1 MIISIPMKNRVI
13 LLSFL
18 LIVVCGLFP
27 LGALAQENDFQ
38 VWTDFTINKELN
50 KKWDVSFEQ
59 NLRAGN
65 NVTQLSKSYSNL
77 SAGYDL
83 TKFLKLSVLYR
94 FVIRNKTDYFAKGH
108 SFAVDATLKK
118 KFSRVKLT
126 MRNRFMLKYS
136 EILSSDDGK
145 IPERYYRTKLS
156 MAYNIRKFP
165 VSPSLAVESFLL
177 IPKGDPANFDAFRA
191 SFGLDYTIDKHQEI
205 EAYWLNEWGLNAESG
220 SNNFVLG
227 LSYNYSF

>member
-1 MIISIPMKNRVI
+1 MIISIPMRIKVPFLNFLFLI
-13 LLSFL
+13 LLGGFS
-18 LIVVCGLFP
+18 
-27 LGALAQENDFQ
+27 LGAFAQENDFQ
-38 VWTDFTINKELN
+38 VWTDFTLNKELN

-65 NVTQLSKSYSNL
+65 NVSQLSKAYSNL
-77 SAGYDL
+77 SAGYDAAN
-83 TKFLKLSVLYR
+83 FLKLSVLYR
-94 FVIRNKTDYFAKGH
+94 FVLRNKTDYFAKGH
-108 SFAVDATLKK
+108 SFAFDATLKH

-136 EILSSDDGK
+136 EILSSDNGK

-165 VSPSLAVESFLL
+165 LSPSLAVESFLL
-177 IPKGDPANFDAFRA
+177 IPKGDPATFDAFRA
-191 SFGLDYTIDKHQEI
+191 LFGLGYSISKHQEI
-205 EAYWLNEWGLNAESG
+205 DAYWLNEWGLNAESG